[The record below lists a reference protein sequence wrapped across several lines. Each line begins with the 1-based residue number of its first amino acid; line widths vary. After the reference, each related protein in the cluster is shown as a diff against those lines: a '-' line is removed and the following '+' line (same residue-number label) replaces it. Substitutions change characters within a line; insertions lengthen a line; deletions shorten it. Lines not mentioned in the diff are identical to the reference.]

1 MQLSHYNLLGA
12 HSQPSLAAKNAL
24 AQTIFKLSLFHNHE
38 RGLGMVVTQVISS
51 NA

>member
-24 AQTIFKLSLFHNHE
+24 AQTIFKLSLSFSQSRARTGYGRHT
-38 RGLGMVVTQVISS
+38 GDKQ
-51 NA
+51 